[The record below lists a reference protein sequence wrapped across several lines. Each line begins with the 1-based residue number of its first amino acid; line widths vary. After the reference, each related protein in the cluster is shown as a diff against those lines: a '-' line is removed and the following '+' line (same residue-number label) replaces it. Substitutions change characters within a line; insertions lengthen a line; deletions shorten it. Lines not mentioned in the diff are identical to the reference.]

1 MADIYELS
9 RMPDKAKLIREYQ
22 PEPDPMQQQIQAL
35 QLENMQ
41 LENAKLKADIADK
54 YARAKENEID
64 ARLKTAKAGFEE
76 AKTRKLHSDAD
87 VVDLNFLKADQ
98 GIGHQEAMD
107 KEMVK
112 QQDSELS
119 RQHELNKLMLE
130 QSLNNNTQQV

>member
-1 MADIYELS
+1 MCEH
-9 RMPDKAKLIREYQ
+9 
-22 PEPDPMQQQIQAL
+22 
-35 QLENMQ
+35 N
-41 LENAKLKADIADK
+41 
-54 YARAKENEID
+54 
-64 ARLKTAKAGFEE
+64 RLKTAKAGFEE

-130 QSLNNNTQQV
+130 QSLNSNTQQV